1 MSIKT
6 MRIAS
11 NIVKEMSYIL
21 AYEVKDNDI
30 KFVTVTDCKLAPD
43 LSFAKIYIT
52 VLDDSKKESTL
63 KALKDA
69 TGFIRKEL
77 ASRVEMR
84 HTPELEFVYDESIEY
99 GKKIEDI
106 IEQIHEEDK

>member
-1 MSIKT
+1 

-11 NIVKEMSYIL
+11 NIVKEISYIL
-21 AYEVKDNDI
+21 SYEVKDNDI

-43 LSFAKIYIT
+43 LSYAKIYIT
-52 VLDDSKKESTL
+52 VLDDSKKETTL

-69 TGFIRKEL
+69 SGFIRKEL
-77 ASRVEMR
+77 ADRVEMR
-84 HTPELEFVYDESIEY
+84 HVPELEFVYDESIAY
-99 GKKIEDI
+99 GKKIENI